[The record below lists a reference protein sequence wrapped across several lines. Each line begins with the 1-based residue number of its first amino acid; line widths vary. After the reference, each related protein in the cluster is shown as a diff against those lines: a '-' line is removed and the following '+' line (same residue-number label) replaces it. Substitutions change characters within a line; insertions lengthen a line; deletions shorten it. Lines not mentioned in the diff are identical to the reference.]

1 MTRRAPLTLV
11 ATFTTLA
18 ALLWGGV
25 QAQPTA
31 GRALPVTVVAAR
43 LGKLSVPRETTVVIG
58 PEQEATVVAP
68 TSGTVLAVL
77 KRRDTP
83 VAAGE
88 AVVQLDAL
96 ALTQAVQ
103 DAQFALSSAQV
114 SLGSAS
120 ATSQS
125 QAVQAEL
132 AVRAAETSYRAAEID
147 YLEAQDLY
155 GIGAISQSELSAA
168 ETAFLSA
175 ETALGQARAT
185 LEQAASGGSV
195 ELLQLQVTQ
204 AEANLA
210 SAQAAL
216 AGANVTS
223 PLTGTVTELFAEQG
237 AFVSEGAPV
246 FVVASTEAQ
255 LATFQVP
262 LEVAKTLQ
270 AERTLRFPFGGTEVA
285 ADVLTVSALDPA
297 TQLVTVSARLRPGPA
312 PVPNGSV
319 TAFSYRYG
327 DAGGIILPEGA
338 VQLEPGRRFV
348 FVVTEGRAERLE
360 VEVIGEAEGQVAV
373 LGVDEGAQVIFP
385 IPVNLRAG
393 TRVTFTTP

>member
-1 MTRRAPLTLV
+1 MRRRPTARALALV
-11 ATFTTLA
+11 AA
-18 ALLWGGV
+18 VWACWGGA
-25 QAQPTA
+25 QAQPNA
-31 GRALPVTVVAAR
+31 ERPVPVRVVEAR
-43 LGKLSVPRETTVVIG
+43 LGKLTAARETTVVIG
-58 PEQEATVVAP
+58 PEQESTVVAP

-77 KRRDTP
+77 KRQDMP

-88 AVVQLDAL
+88 TVVQLDAT

-114 SLGSAS
+114 NLSSAS
-120 ATSQS
+120 ATTQS

-132 AVRAAETSYRAAEID
+132 AVRAAETAYRAAEID
-147 YLEAQDLY
+147 FLEAQDLY
-155 GIGAISQSELSAA
+155 RIGAISQTELSTA

-185 LEQAASGGSV
+185 LAQAESGGSV

-210 SAQAAL
+210 AAQAAL

-223 PLTGTVTELFAEQG
+223 PLTGTVTELLAEQG
-237 AFVSEGAPV
+237 AFVGEGTPV
-246 FVVASTEAQ
+246 FEVASTEQQ

-262 LEVAKTLQ
+262 LGVAEALR
-270 AERTLRFPFGGTEVA
+270 AERELRLPFGGGSYT
-285 ADVLTVSALDPA
+285 ADVLSVSALDPA

-312 PVPNGSV
+312 PIPNGSV
-319 TAFSYRYG
+319 TALSYRYG
-327 DAGGIILPEGA
+327 DAGGIILPEAA

-348 FVVTEGRAERLE
+348 FVVRGGRAERLE

-373 LGVDEGAQVIFP
+373 LGVSENARVVS
-385 IPVNLRAG
+385 PVPANFQAG
-393 TRVTFTTP
+393 TRVAITGR

>member
-1 MTRRAPLTLV
+1 MSDSEPAVRLQAYGGLRMWRSGAEVDIGAPRLRTLV
-11 ATFTTLA
+11 A
-18 ALLWGGV
+18 ALL
-25 QAQPTA
+25 
-31 GRALPVTVVAAR
+31 AAR

-103 DAQFALSSAQV
+103 DAHFALSSAQV

-147 YLEAQDLY
+147 FLEAQDLY

-216 AGANVTS
+216 AGANVIEVMHTRH
-223 PLTGTVTELFAEQG
+223 GQG
-237 AFVSEGAPV
+237 
-246 FVVASTEAQ
+246 
-255 LATFQVP
+255 
-262 LEVAKTLQ
+262 LQ
-270 AERTLRFPFGGTEVA
+270 I
-285 ADVLTVSALDPA
+285 S
-297 TQLVTVSARLRPGPA
+297 
-312 PVPNGSV
+312 
-319 TAFSYRYG
+319 
-327 DAGGIILPEGA
+327 
-338 VQLEPGRRFV
+338 
-348 FVVTEGRAERLE
+348 
-360 VEVIGEAEGQVAV
+360 EVILQLSVETRGEEHRVR
-373 LGVDEGAQVIFP
+373 VIEILREAGF
-385 IPVNLRAG
+385 IPTV
-393 TRVTFTTP
+393 VED